1 MDANTLDLAVVVV
14 AGSMFMKSTLGINIS
29 IKNLLLFQIL
39 WKKKAM

>member
-1 MDANTLDLAVVVV
+1 MDGNTLDLAVVAV
-14 AGSMFMKSTLGINIS
+14 AGSMFSKSTLGITIS